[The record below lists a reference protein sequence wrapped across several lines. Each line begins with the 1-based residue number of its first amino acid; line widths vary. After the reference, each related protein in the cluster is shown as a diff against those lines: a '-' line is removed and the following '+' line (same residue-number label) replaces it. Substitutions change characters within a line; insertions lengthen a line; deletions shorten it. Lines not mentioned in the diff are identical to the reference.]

1 MKLTAEKNQYQAAAP
16 LVPSPHLGGKN
27 FLTLADKPDM
37 EISSIGLSAMQNAQD
52 RFERAAAQ
60 VARAPADPQDS
71 VDLSAQAVQ
80 MISAKNQYATGV
92 KIVHLG
98 DEMQQSLLN
107 LLA

>member
-1 MKLTAEKNQYQAAAP
+1 
-16 LVPSPHLGGKN
+16 
-27 FLTLADKPDM
+27 M
-37 EISSIGLSAMQNAQD
+37 EISSIALSSMQNAQD
-52 RFERAAAQ
+52 RFDRAAAQ

-71 VDLSAQAVQ
+71 VDLSTQAVE
-80 MISAKNQYATGV
+80 MISATNQFNTGV